1 MLDTNK
7 EGKEKLTECDNSPF
21 HKHLMVTIEE
31 ILDDSMFFSP
41 LSCVG
46 SNLYAMGTVFV
57 RDNVPV
63 VEKKEDLFDGWLR
76 YPHCKIVA
84 DQFR

>member
-7 EGKEKLTECDNSPF
+7 ECPKALTECDNSSF
-21 HKHLMVTIEE
+21 YKRLMLTIAK
-31 ILDDSMFFSP
+31 ISDDSILFSL

-57 RDNVPV
+57 RNNIPV
-63 VEKKEDLFDGWLR
+63 VEKKEDRFEGRLR

-84 DQFR
+84 DHFG